1 MLKNSFLGLILVA
14 ALSACSPTKT
24 IVVTPPTNTKPADKV
39 VPVKP
44 VSKVTWSIDVP
55 KDWEKKTQSDPTELH
70 DVKRVL
76 TATKT
81 ITVKGVETDIMVT
94 VTMGHISR
102 EEAAGFPANILDIEH
117 NRRNAKVLDARPIE
131 LGDKVEGVELAELRQ
146 IDAHSL
152 IALLIVAGAK
162 EDVGVLAACGA
173 PVQAAEE
180 ALPLCGEIVQSLRIK

>member
-24 IVVTPPTNTKPADKV
+24 VVVTPPS
-39 VPVKP
+39 KP
-44 VSKVTWSIDVP
+44 VAKTVPASKVTWSIDVP
-55 KDWEKKTQSDPTELH
+55 KDWEKETQPDPTDLH

-81 ITVKGVETDIMVT
+81 IVANGGEANVVLTVT
-94 VTMGHISR
+94 VGHISR
-102 EEAAGFPANILDIEH
+102 EEAAAFPVNILEIEQH
-117 NRRNAKVLDARPIE
+117 RRNAKVLDARPIE

-146 IDAHSL
+146 LDAHSL
-152 IALLIVAGAK
+152 AALIVVAGAK
-162 EDVGVLAACGA
+162 EDVGVLAACGT

-180 ALPLCGEIVQSLRIK
+180 ALPICAKIVESLKIK

>member
-24 IVVTPPTNTKPADKV
+24 VIVTPN
-39 VPVKP
+39 VKP
-44 VSKVTWSIDVP
+44 VAKTAPATPASKVTWTIDVP
-55 KDWEKKTQSDPTELH
+55 KDWEKETQPDPTELH

-81 ITVKGVETDIMVT
+81 IVANGGEANVVLTVT
-94 VTMGHISR
+94 VGHISR
-102 EEAAGFPANILDIEH
+102 EEAEGFPVNILEIEQH
-117 NRRNAKVLDARPIE
+117 RRNAKVLDARPIE

-146 IDAHSL
+146 LDPHTLAAL
-152 IALLIVAGAK
+152 IVVAGAK
-162 EDVGVLAACGA
+162 EDVGVLAACGT

-180 ALPLCGEIVQSLRIK
+180 ALPVCAKIVESLKIK